1 MTVEAASMQMTYLP
15 SATKRD
21 YNARMKISGEHITAS
36 FDAGR
41 IPAGASV
48 LALNS
53 LLLSL
58 IRGCRV
64 H

>member
-1 MTVEAASMQMTYLP
+1 
-15 SATKRD
+15 
-21 YNARMKISGEHITAS
+21 MKISGDTITTS
-36 FDAGR
+36 FAACR
-41 IPAGASV
+41 IPAGAPV

-53 LLLSL
+53 LLLLGL

>member
-1 MTVEAASMQMTYLP
+1 MTYLP
-15 SATKRD
+15 TAAKGG
-21 YNARMKISGEHITAS
+21 YKARMKISGEHITAS

-41 IPAGASV
+41 IPAGAST

-64 H
+64 L